1 MFLIHLKLLK
11 RIFIKT
17 IIHSVRDTFQNETS
31 RIILYFLNSKS
42 SLSLNKISYHAVD
55 ISYEHT
61 LCFLLPKLLNTN
73 NPIPLDLTTP
83 HFPPHIVN
91 KQPYKDISKQV
102 PPKLYQ
108 RTDMFGER
116 ERTDRGTIG
125 KRRISSRRRLDVVC
139 YPVGPIERQS
149 FRGPVDCQKY
159 SDVGTRW
166 DRIMEAV

>member
-1 MFLIHLKLLK
+1 M
-11 RIFIKT
+11 KT
-17 IIHSVRDTFQNETS
+17 TIHSIRDTFWYETS
-31 RIILYFLNSKS
+31 QIILYFLHSKS
-42 SLSLNKISYHAVD
+42 PLSLNKISYHD
-55 ISYEHT
+55 RYFLYSEHT
-61 LCFLLPKLLNTN
+61 LCFLSPKLPNTN
-73 NPIPLDLTTP
+73 NPIPPDPTTP
-83 HFPPHIVN
+83 HSSPHIVN

-102 PPKLYQ
+102 PPKLYHQ
-108 RTDMFGER
+108 TDMFGER

-166 DRIMEAV
+166 DRIMEVV